1 MNAVAS
7 APAGVLDVALQSAE
21 TAHFRAQ
28 DWFAVLRQQGWHTFQ
43 SLPMPTRDNEKWR
56 FSAARTLSLDGYA
69 PAPAPTPAKTRRA
82 NLGNGFAE
90 TPVYLGS
97 DLAPGSEVPSPAIIE
112 ETFTTIVVYPGW
124 KARVDDA
131 GDYELVKA

>member
-43 SLPMPTRDNEKWR
+43 SLPMPTRDNEMWR
-56 FSAARTLSLDGYA
+56 YSDARTLS
-69 PAPAPTPAKTRRA
+69 PTDRA
-82 NLGNGFAE
+82 SA
-90 TPVYLGS
+90 
-97 DLAPGSEVPSPAIIE
+97 AISSI
-112 ETFTTIVVYPGW
+112 I
-124 KARVDDA
+124 
-131 GDYELVKA
+131 

>member
-21 TAHFRAQ
+21 TTQFRAQ

-56 FSAARTLSLDGYA
+56 FSDASNQT
-69 PAPAPTPAKTRRA
+69 
-82 NLGNGFAE
+82 
-90 TPVYLGS
+90 
-97 DLAPGSEVPSPAIIE
+97 
-112 ETFTTIVVYPGW
+112 
-124 KARVDDA
+124 ARVDRR
-131 GDYELVKA
+131 G